1 MSNINYNLE
10 LSSIQLSISDF
21 ISKTISITS
30 SPFIK
35 ELLQSSNNNSPY
47 ILNSVHIYSLTTNTN
62 KPQKT
67 VFTFDVTFPNK
78 FSNFL
83 NIVHGGS
90 ISILSDNLSNM
101 CLYYLT
107 KSKYSTLDIT
117 LTYKSKMILNK
128 PYTIQIIIE
137 KQTYKTVFITCNFIN
152 DELNENCVNVILIK
166 SLKPLSKM

>member
-1 MSNINYNLE
+1 MNIINYNLE
-10 LSSIQLSISDF
+10 LSSVQLSISDF

-35 ELLQSSNNNSPY
+35 ALLQTNNNPLY
-47 ILNSVHIYSLTTNTN
+47 ILNSIQIYSLTTNSKET
-62 KPQKT
+62 QKT
-67 VFTFDVTFPNK
+67 VFTFNMTFPNK

-117 LTYKSKMILNK
+117 LTYKSKMLLNK
-128 PYTIQIIIE
+128 SYTVQIIIE

>member
-1 MSNINYNLE
+1 MSINNYNLE

-35 ELLQSSNNNSPY
+35 ALLQSSNNNPQY
-47 ILNSVHIYSLTTNTN
+47 ILNSVHIYSLTTNAN
-62 KPQKT
+62 EPQKT
-67 VFTFDVTFPNK
+67 VFTFDVIFPNK

-107 KSKYSTLDIT
+107 KSKY
-117 LTYKSKMILNK
+117 
-128 PYTIQIIIE
+128 
-137 KQTYKTVFITCNFIN
+137 
-152 DELNENCVNVILIK
+152 
-166 SLKPLSKM
+166 